1 MVRKSW
7 QEPNIFL
14 SSLIKL
20 SQLAFII
27 WTLSVENVDNFFS
40 TWIGCKRRA
49 HGGQLQRRFYLINIS
64 LFSKSKQESNLL
76 KKISLFSSFLFA
88 LKFDQ
93 LKSINIWKSKLKI
106 SGKIILYK
114 PCYNCKICNSVNVL
128 YELFFSIAVCDACTS
143 CCIICIWHFDIFL
156 LNTIPRWNWWVQT
169 PIQGCESYRS
179 HFHFL
184 KW

>member
-1 MVRKSW
+1 MGDNYKGDS
-7 QEPNIFL
+7 
-14 SSLIKL
+14 
-20 SQLAFII
+20 
-27 WTLSVENVDNFFS
+27 TLKTFPFFPCQNKNQIH
-40 TWIGCKRRA
+40 WKM
-49 HGGQLQRRFYLINIS
+49 S
-64 LFSKSKQESNLL
+64 LFP
-76 KKISLFSSFLFA
+76 SFLFA

-93 LKSINIWKSKLKI
+93 LKSINIWKSKLKN

-114 PCYNCKICNSVNVL
+114 PCYNCKICNSVNV
-128 YELFFSIAVCDACTS
+128 YELFFFIAVCYACTS

-156 LNTIPRWNWWVQT
+156 LNTIPRWNWWVKT

>member
-1 MVRKSW
+1 MTKAKYFPVQFDQTQSMSIYYMNTECLKCW
-7 QEPNIFL
+7 QFCFNLNRMQKKGTWGTTTKEILPYKHFPFFH
-14 SSLIKL
+14 IKTRIK
-20 SQLAFII
+20 FI
-27 WTLSVENVDNFFS
+27 
-40 TWIGCKRRA
+40 KKM
-49 HGGQLQRRFYLINIS
+49 S
-64 LFSKSKQESNLL
+64 LFP
-76 KKISLFSSFLFA
+76 SFLFA

-93 LKSINIWKSKLKI
+93 LKSINIWKSKLKN

-114 PCYNCKICNSVNVL
+114 PCYNCKICNSVNV
-128 YELFFSIAVCDACTS
+128 YGLFFFIAVCYACTS

-184 KW
+184 KWWDRQF